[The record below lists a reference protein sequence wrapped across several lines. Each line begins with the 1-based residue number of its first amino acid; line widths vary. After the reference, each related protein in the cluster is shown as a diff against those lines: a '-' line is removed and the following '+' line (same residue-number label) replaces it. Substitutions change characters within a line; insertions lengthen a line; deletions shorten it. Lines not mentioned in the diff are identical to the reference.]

1 MCMAFLKGNTYVDG
15 DLIVDGDITV
25 GSLSSKG
32 VAFTQLIDP
41 QDNYVALTTSS
52 GNLTPSTIRETIAAD
67 GTATYSLNSISAV
80 DTDNNPLTIN
90 SSSVTINTAVDKITT
105 APASGQLYWEYSDG
119 ATYSAATY
127 PTGARPGTSNPAEYP
142 TGVKLV

>member
-1 MCMAFLKGNTYVDG
+1 MAFLKGNTYVDG
-15 DLIVDGDITV
+15 DLIVDGDISV

-32 VAFTQLIDP
+32 VAFTQLINP

-80 DTDNNPLTIN
+80 NTNSSPLTIN
-90 SSSVTINTAVDKITT
+90 SSSVTINTPVDKVTT
-105 APASGQLYWEYSDG
+105 APASGKLTWVYSDG
-119 ATYSAATY
+119 TTCLASTS
-127 PTGARPGTSNPAEYP
+127 PTGAKPGSSNPIVFP
-142 TGVKLV
+142 VGVKLA

>member
-1 MCMAFLKGNTYVDG
+1 MAFLKGNTYVDG
-15 DLIVDGDITV
+15 DLIVDGDISV

-32 VAFTQLIDP
+32 VAFTQLINP

-80 DTDNNPLTIN
+80 NTNSSPLTIN
-90 SSSVTINTAVDKITT
+90 SSSVTINTPVDKVVTK
-105 APASGQLYWEYSDG
+105 PASGQLTWIYSDG
-119 ATYSAATY
+119 STCLATTS
-127 PTGARPGTSNPAEYP
+127 PTGAKPGSSNPKIYP
-142 TGVKLV
+142 VGVKLA

>member
-1 MCMAFLKGNTYVDG
+1 MAFLKGNTYVDG

-67 GTATYSLNSISAV
+67 GTATYSLNSVSAV
-80 DTDNNPLTIN
+80 NTNSNPLTIN
-90 SSSVTINTAVDKITT
+90 SSSVTINTPVNKVVTQ
-105 APASGQLYWEYSDG
+105 PASGQLTWIYSDG
-119 ATYSAATY
+119 STCLAAT
-127 PTGARPGTSNPAEYP
+127 SP
-142 TGVKLV
+142 TGVKPGSSNPKVYPVGATLA

>member
-1 MCMAFLKGNTYVDG
+1 MAFLKGNTYVDG
-15 DLIVDGDITV
+15 DLIVDGDISV

-80 DTDNNPLTIN
+80 NTNSNPLTIN
-90 SSSVTINTAVDKITT
+90 SSSVTINTPVDKVTV
-105 APASGQLYWEYSDG
+105 APASRQLTWVYSDG
-119 ATYSAATY
+119 TTCLVSTS
-127 PTGARPGTSNPAEYP
+127 PTGAKPGSSNPITYP
-142 TGVKLV
+142 TGVKLA

>member
-1 MCMAFLKGNTYVDG
+1 MAFLKGNTYVDG
-15 DLIVDGDITV
+15 DLIVDGDISV

-67 GTATYSLNSISAV
+67 GTATYRLNSISAV
-80 DTDNNPLTIN
+80 NTNSNPLTIN
-90 SSSVTINTAVDKITT
+90 SSSVTINTPVNKVVTQ
-105 APASGQLYWEYSDG
+105 PASGQLTWIYSDG
-119 ATYSAATY
+119 STCLATTS
-127 PTGARPGTSNPAEYP
+127 PTGAKPGSSNPKVYP
-142 TGVKLV
+142 VGATLA

>member
-1 MCMAFLKGNTYVDG
+1 MAFLKGNTYVDG

-41 QDNYVALTTSS
+41 QDNYVALTTSL

>member
-1 MCMAFLKGNTYVDG
+1 MAFLKGNTYVDG
-15 DLIVDGDITV
+15 DLIVDGDISV

-32 VAFTQLIDP
+32 VAFTQLINP

-80 DTDNNPLTIN
+80 NTNSNPLTIN
-90 SSSVTINTAVDKITT
+90 SSSVTINTPVNKVVTQ
-105 APASGQLYWEYSDG
+105 PASSQLTWIYSDG
-119 ATYSAATY
+119 STCLATTS
-127 PTGARPGTSNPAEYP
+127 PTGAKPGSSNPKVYP
-142 TGVKLV
+142 VGATLA